1 MLRVGRATAH
11 APIFRSANIMRA
23 VARRHLNRFM
33 AGNRAHHAVIPPSRD
48 ARGCPPY
55 RHVV

>member
-11 APIFRSANIMRA
+11 APIFRSASIMRA
-23 VARRHLNRFM
+23 VARLNRFM